1 MHKDLIYTIENSL
14 SKVFCKHVIDKFE
27 AEPNKQPGRISGE
40 NPKVDK
46 TVKDTTDFGVT
57 TSSNW
62 VEEDKIFFD
71 ALQIGLKKYT
81 GHISN
86 INKNLCPNS
95 TYQMQDTGYK
105 IQKYEPNGFYSWH
118 NDWCMTRQGSRVIVF
133 MWYLNTI
140 KIQDDGYTEF
150 LDGTRLQPTCGN
162 LILFPATWTY
172 VHRGY
177 RPKVSKYLCNGWIY
191 AKP

>member
-1 MHKDLIYTIENSL
+1 VFKELIWIKENSL
-14 SKVFCKHVIDKFE
+14 SKDFCNHVIKKFE
-27 AEPNKQPGRISGE
+27 TEPNKQPGRISGE
-40 NPKVDK
+40 APKVDK
-46 TVKDTTDFGVT
+46 TVKDTTDFGLT
-57 TSSNW
+57 NNINW

-71 ALQIGLKKYT
+71 ALEIGLKEYT
-81 GHISN
+81 GYTSSIN
-86 INKNLCPNS
+86 INLCPNS

-105 IQKYEPNGFYSWH
+105 IQKYEPNGFYNWH
-118 NDWCMTRQGSRVIVF
+118 NDWCMTKEGSRVIVF

-140 KIQDDGYTEF
+140 KKKDNGYTEF

-162 LILFPATWTY
+162 LIFFPATWTY

-177 RPKVSKYLCNGWIY
+177 RPKVPKYLCNGWIY